1 MKIICDEIS
10 STEIVELFSKF
21 DEHRERYIS
30 VEWIE
35 LTKVFVSRR
44 LNIGDPLRQIKVD
57 CIKVRGKSLLG
68 WSGDS
73 TNGTRYVYS
82 GELLFTNLHQWIT
95 NKVSINREEKIT
107 KILKRY

>member
-30 VEWIE
+30 VEWVE
-35 LTKVFVSRR
+35 LTKMTVSRR
-44 LNIGDPLRQIKVD
+44 NNIGDPLRQIKVD
-57 CIKVRGKSLLG
+57 CIRVRGKSLLG

-73 TNGTRYVYS
+73 TNGTRYIYS
-82 GELLFTNLHQWIT
+82 GETLFLHLQEWLL
-95 NKVSINREEKIT
+95 NRIELRREKIINN
-107 KILKRY
+107 ILSY

>member
-1 MKIICDEIS
+1 MKIICDEVS
-10 STEIVELFSKF
+10 SSEIVEMFSKF

-73 TNGTRYVYS
+73 TNGTRYIYG
-82 GELLFTNLHQWIT
+82 GEILFTHLSNWSSEKLQIR
-95 NKVSINREEKIT
+95 REEKIIE
-107 KILKRY
+107 ILK

>member
-44 LNIGDPLRQIKVD
+44 LNVGDPLRQIEVD

-73 TNGTRYVYS
+73 TNGTRYIYG
-82 GELLFTNLHQWIT
+82 GEILFTHLSNWSLEKLQIR
-95 NKVSINREEKIT
+95 REEKIIE
-107 KILKRY
+107 ILK